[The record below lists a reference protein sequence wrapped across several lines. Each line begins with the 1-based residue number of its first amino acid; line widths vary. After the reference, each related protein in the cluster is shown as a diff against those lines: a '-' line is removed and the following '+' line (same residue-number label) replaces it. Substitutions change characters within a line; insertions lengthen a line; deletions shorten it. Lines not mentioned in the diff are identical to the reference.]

1 MINKLYKLKKMQ
13 LEQQLMLKQ
22 QLLAKL
28 FEIENEIEKINLDLT
43 SVSVEKFGAIGDF
56 KILAIHK
63 NAMKHK
69 KMLLENN
76 KQNLIM
82 QIENFNIKI
91 VDFQKEVEKYD
102 YLLKVELKKKIKE
115 EIKAEEM
122 IASEF
127 MLSKYAKERRAV

>member
-1 MINKLYKLKKMQ
+1 MISKLYKLKKTQ

-22 QLLAKL
+22 QLLSKQ

-63 NAMKHK
+63 NSMNHK

-91 VDFQKEVEKYD
+91 IDFQKEVEKYD

-115 EIKAEEM
+115 EIKIEEM

>member
-1 MINKLYKLKKMQ
+1 MISKLYKLKKTQ

-22 QLLAKL
+22 QLLSKQ

-63 NAMKHK
+63 NSMNHK

-91 VDFQKEVEKYD
+91 IDFQKEVEKYD

-115 EIKAEEM
+115 EIKVEEM

>member
-1 MINKLYKLKKMQ
+1 MLNKLYKLKKIQ

-22 QLLAKL
+22 QLLSKQ
-28 FEIENEIEKINLDLT
+28 FEIENEIEEINLDLT
-43 SVSVEKFGAIGDF
+43 SASVEKFGAIGDF

-63 NAMKHK
+63 NDMKHK

-91 VDFQKEVEKYD
+91 IDFQKEVEKYD

-115 EIKAEEM
+115 EIKSEEM